1 MNTCRIKVTSDMKI
15 MHPLSAG
22 RVTNSFYRIMDSMLL
37 IFLIIPIVINGQRI
51 DFDSTFISNGQKFRV
66 QRIQLEK
73 YMTELKIQKGK
84 GTILTDTLDF
94 SVHLEIVDFNGDIG
108 LDIII
113 NFMGNVDKQS
123 LFLLDKSRNEFKK
136 IADFEKYPAAKKVKE
151 SKNLFYSY
159 YRSGCADNY
168 WTSDLFKIVDFKVV
182 HLGQI
187 FGEGCDAPMQVKIYK
202 IKESKKDLIETLS
215 YKVLTDN
222 KDGKWG
228 FIDAY
233 WTKNRNAYE

>member
-1 MNTCRIKVTSDMKI
+1 
-15 MHPLSAG
+15 
-22 RVTNSFYRIMDSMLL
+22 
-37 IFLIIPIVINGQRI
+37 
-51 DFDSTFISNGQKFRV
+51 
-66 QRIQLEK
+66 
-73 YMTELKIQKGK
+73 MTELKIHKGK
-84 GTILTDTLDF
+84 DIILTDTLDF
-94 SVHLEIVDFNGDIG
+94 SAQLEIVDFNGDNG

-136 IADFEKYPAAKKVKE
+136 IADFEKYPAAKKVKD

-159 YRSGCADNY
+159 RRSGCADNY

-187 FGEGCDAPMQVKIYK
+187 FGEGCEAPMQIKIYK
-202 IKESKKDLIETLS
+202 IKERKKDLIETLS
-215 YKVLTDN
+215 YKVVTDN
-222 KDGKWG
+222 KDGKWR
-228 FIDAY
+228 FIDFY